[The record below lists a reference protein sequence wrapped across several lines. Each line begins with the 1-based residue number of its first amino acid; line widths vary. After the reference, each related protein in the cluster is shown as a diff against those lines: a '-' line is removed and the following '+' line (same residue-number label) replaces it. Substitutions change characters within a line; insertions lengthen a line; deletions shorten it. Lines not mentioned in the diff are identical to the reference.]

1 MKITRSLGARWA
13 PTSSWRPF
21 GPAFCPSGILDFV
34 LHALRALRPCD
45 PRTHS
50 VGNPTNFMEKSNK
63 FHREIQQISL
73 RNPTDFTEKSNRFHG
88 DIQQVSQK
96 NLTNFSLH
104 CSVLGHSTDL
114 KININ
119 MAQNTD
125 INRIHNIFNHM
136 GYKP

>member
-1 MKITRSLGARWA
+1 MRCNYLANNPNVIQISNAESKFDVNISQIICHLIKYKSKYTNTRSLGARWA

-73 RNPTDFTEKSNRFHG
+73 RNPTDFMEKSNKFHRKLNKFHG
-88 DIQQVSQK
+88 EI
-96 NLTNFSLH
+96 
-104 CSVLGHSTDL
+104 
-114 KININ
+114 
-119 MAQNTD
+119 
-125 INRIHNIFNHM
+125 
-136 GYKP
+136 